1 MERKIDAGG
10 LTQFYVGVK
19 EQSPVIL
26 LEYSLKEPVDPEKLQ
41 AAAIRATEVFRL
53 FRVKLALNEKRQPVY
68 LENGP
73 DPCVYEDDGRPHAF
87 GEESRGYLFRISFRG
102 CRIRLS
108 IHHMLTDFAGANE
121 FLKYILRCYLHQ
133 IDKTVAISKD
143 TISLDPDDLRDPCE
157 LFGNSNAVGYNMADK
172 WKNELVIPNSMRYRR
187 CETHPCQSFAFPVER
202 LLLAARKTDSS
213 VFPLLFWMMATA
225 AAETYGAEDRIVV
238 GRGAANYR
246 PIYGS
251 RTPLCFAKSFK
262 TVLLPR
268 ERSLDLETQLTV
280 QRFRMDLK
288 LQRRTTDEELAE
300 HIAYVKQLDG
310 PIEDYV
316 TDQEKLDR
324 ERREGEKS
332 SAFFISYP
340 GRTDLPED
348 IAKYV
353 DTFYFNSPSTR
364 GPLMATAYSWGK
376 DMVVNMNELACEK
389 SIVPAM
395 IGLLEKYGV
404 ESRVTGQ
411 YELSYDYYP
420 MEELLRGSSAGA

>member
-1 MERKIDAGG
+1 M
-10 LTQFYVGVK
+10 
-19 EQSPVIL
+19 
-26 LEYSLKEPVDPEKLQ
+26 
-41 AAAIRATEVFRL
+41 
-53 FRVKLALNEKRQPVY
+53 
-68 LENGP
+68 
-73 DPCVYEDDGRPHAF
+73 
-87 GEESRGYLFRISFRG
+87 
-102 CRIRLS
+102 
-108 IHHMLTDFAGANE
+108 
-121 FLKYILRCYLHQ
+121 
-133 IDKTVAISKD
+133 
-143 TISLDPDDLRDPCE
+143 
-157 LFGNSNAVGYNMADK
+157 
-172 WKNELVIPNSMRYRR
+172 
-187 CETHPCQSFAFPVER
+187 ER

-225 AAETYGAEDRIVV
+225 AAETYDAKDRIVV
-238 GRGAANYR
+238 GKGAANYR

-251 RTPLCFAKSFK
+251 RTPLCFAKTFK

-340 GRTDLPED
+340 GRTDLPKD

-353 DTFYFNSPSTR
+353 DAFYFNGPSTR
-364 GPLMATAYSWGK
+364 GPLMVTANSWGK
-376 DMVVNMNELACEK
+376 DMYVNMNELACEK

-395 IGLLEKYGV
+395 IGLLERYGV
-404 ESRVTGQ
+404 ESRMIGQ
-411 YELSYDYYP
+411 YDLSYDYYP
-420 MEELLRGSSAGA
+420 MEELLRGSGTGAL